1 MFSRNTQSTRK
12 SWCSAEYSSQ
22 HLASKQGAWRLPLPF
37 SVWSRDS
44 RARQVCK
51 IPQKA
56 FKGPRTE
63 GSKPHMQSSHH
74 WIFACLQVSISF
86 RLEAMQFCVTSASSS
101 MGAELPQNSSWKF
114 VDLSPKFILGTTIW
128 VTSHPQPQTTAATK
142 RWTVNYCGYLT
153 IPLPPPTEMPPFTS
167 HSAFSIFVRR
177 EVQCHCKGRRC
188 NVTVNGTC
196 YRAVRCELVKLIF
209 ILGSLSREF
218 SRLIALHSHTAH
230 GDRLTHLDCRSQQNL
245 NLASLR
251 LWQLSVQIW

>member
-22 HLASKQGAWRLPLPF
+22 HLASKRGAWRLPFPF

-63 GSKPHMQSSHH
+63 GSKPHMQSSHY
-74 WIFACLQVSISF
+74 WIFACLKVSISF

-142 RWTVNYCGYLT
+142 RLTVNYCGYLT

-167 HSAFSIFVRR
+167 HSAFSVFVRR
-177 EVQCHCKGRRC
+177 EVQCHCKW
-188 NVTVNGTC
+188 NVLQGCPLWT
-196 YRAVRCELVKLIF
+196 RQ
-209 ILGSLSREF
+209 
-218 SRLIALHSHTAH
+218 AH
-230 GDRLTHLDCRSQQNL
+230 LYFRQSQQGIQQ
-245 NLASLR
+245 AHRSP
-251 LWQLSVQIW
+251 LSYSSWGQAHSSGLQVTAKP